1 MAINDATTGLKNT
14 INTINELDLR
24 LRKNTEAFTNKPFPA
39 QVGQGTVTNKKPI
52 IWQIRDIPDKYKL
65 PDLAMNINPDS
76 LKSSYKQLIRR
87 KRTLGGFLEEHW
99 GEELDSLSLSGKSAT
114 FFGELGLTNKTRR
127 DTDAYREFEKLTS
140 IYRNNG
146 TLYDEKSGTIVA
158 QGSVIMI
165 YDSVVYRG
173 FFESFEINEIA
184 EKQFNLQY
192 SLAFKVSQELF
203 PGRIKSFINTTTVL
217 RPGANKNDVVT
228 LDITT

>member
-1 MAINDATTGLKNT
+1 MAIGDNLQKAVNT
-14 INTINELDLR
+14 LNELDIR
-24 LRKNTEAFTNKPFPA
+24 LRKSTEKLTGQPFPA
-39 QVGQGTVTNKKPI
+39 QVGQGTVRNKKPI

-65 PDLAMNINPDS
+65 PDLAMNINPES
-76 LKSSYKQLIRR
+76 LSSSYKQLIKR

-99 GEELDSLSLSGKSAT
+99 GEELDSLSLSGRSAT
-114 FFGELGLTNKTRR
+114 FFGELGLTNKARR
-127 DTDAYREFEKLTS
+127 DTDAYREFQKLTS

-146 TLYDEKSGTIVA
+146 TLYDEKTGTIVA

-173 FFESFEINEIA
+173 YFESFEINEIA
-184 EKQFNLQY
+184 DKQFNLQY
-192 SLAFKVSQELF
+192 SLSFKVSQELF

-217 RPGANKNDVVT
+217 RPGATKNDVVT